1 MQAVM
6 RALRSVLEP
15 GKVPVLF
22 VLGVIALGLA
32 TNALYDALK
41 ATLGPFSI
49 LEIAVLLLIGLV
61 VVAWLARFFV
71 RQKLTVT
78 NINPRRGL
86 VVLVSMPKAVAIAV
100 KRADARKRHSALRE
114 RLHTSR

>member
-71 RQKLTVT
+71 
-78 NINPRRGL
+78 
-86 VVLVSMPKAVAIAV
+86 
-100 KRADARKRHSALRE
+100 
-114 RLHTSR
+114 